1 MSDCVGGVMASAR
14 LNSNNYRIDQP
25 LARID
30 RLLGRW
36 FQLDAHRGRARV
48 IGSAVME
55 SQVFP

>member
-1 MSDCVGGVMASAR
+1 MGDCVGGVEASAR
-14 LNSNNYRIDQP
+14 LNSNNYRIDNP

-36 FQLDAHRGRARV
+36 FQLDAVVAPV

-55 SQVFP
+55 SQAFP